1 MSHQSQDRTRE
12 MPVMPAPPPPA
23 PPHAPA
29 PPPGRGDGGW
39 SPGTFTPA
47 IFLVALLVIG
57 LLVGVAALSRRAATA
72 RPTATAA
79 AATGGQPTASAPA
92 RGTGKVFVVGNTG
105 GQGVYLRHTPR
116 LDDRD
121 TAYGDGTRLEQID
134 ADVTANGLTW
144 RHVRAP
150 DGKVGW
156 VPAQYTAEGR

>member
-1 MSHQSQDRTRE
+1 MSYQSQDRTRE
-12 MPVMPAPPPPA
+12 MPIMPAPPPSAA
-23 PPHAPA
+23 PRAPA

-72 RPTATAA
+72 GPTATAA
-79 AATGGQPTASAPA
+79 AGTGGQPTATGPA

-105 GQGVYLRHTPR
+105 GQGVYLRRTPR

-121 TAYGDGTRLEQID
+121 TPYVDGTRLEQID

-144 RHVRAP
+144 HRVRAP

-156 VPAQYTAEGR
+156 VPAQYTTEGR